1 MSGSNDDP
9 TLYLALG
16 TCVGVYFFIK
26 GFRVFR
32 EYRVV
37 GDTPA
42 MPIRSI
48 PMGLVH
54 VRGKAMGERRVTS
67 PVSGMP
73 CFFYKVEI
81 DRWETKDNSGQW
93 THYRT
98 DADGV
103 PFHLTDGTGKVVVD
117 AHAAE
122 LDLLKAG
129 MRKVHDTPHVSA
141 PSTPPP
147 RSSAGP
153 TDDDLR
159 KYVSEVGVKRLGSMV
174 GRGLDALGPLS
185 DPDKEQK
192 KKAVVEMF
200 TRGLR
205 SPDAV
210 QQFMALQRPLLQRR
224 LEEMGPQSDP
234 FQEQARREAMEAMK
248 YPVGS
253 AEFVERMQRVMGNL
267 HDPQQ
272 RQHVMHAVE
281 SMTSIQQGGL
291 AAMMPAASG
300 EYRLTEFCIVPDQ
313 TYEVTGTC
321 VENPAPQDQHDRNK
335 IVKGQSEP
343 TFLISCRDEKQIESN
358 LRRRA
363 ALYIFGGAGVSIV
376 CVAILLFKYGL
387 L

>member
-16 TCVGVYFFIK
+16 ACVGVYFFIK

-103 PFHLTDGTGKVVVD
+103 PFHLADGTGKVVVD

-129 MRKVHDTPHVSA
+129 MRKVDDTPHVSA
-141 PSTPPP
+141 LSAPPP
-147 RSSAGP
+147 RSSTVP

-192 KKAVVEMF
+192 KKAVVGMF
-200 TRGLR
+200 TNGLR
-205 SPDAV
+205 SPDVV
-210 QQFMALQRPLLQRR
+210 QQFMALQKPLLQRR
-224 LEEMGPQSDP
+224 LEAMGPQSDP

-272 RQHVMHAVE
+272 RLHVMHALE
-281 SMTSIQQGGL
+281 SMASIQQGGL
-291 AAMMPAASG
+291 AAMMPTASG

-343 TFLISCRDEKQIESN
+343 TFLISCRNEKQIESN

>member
-1 MSGSNDDP
+1 MSGRNDDP
-9 TLYLALG
+9 TVYLALG
-16 TCVGVYFFIK
+16 ACAGVYFFIK

-54 VRGKAMGERRVTS
+54 VRGKAAGERRVNS
-67 PVSGMP
+67 PVTGTP
-73 CFFYKVEI
+73 CFFYKVDIE
-81 DRWETKDNSGQW
+81 RWEVKDNSGQW

-98 DADGV
+98 DADGL
-103 PFHLTDGTGKVVVD
+103 PFYLADGTGKVVVD

-122 LDLLKAG
+122 FDLLKTG
-129 MRKVHDTPHVSA
+129 VRKVYDAPRVSA
-141 PSTPPP
+141 PSAPLAK
-147 RSSAGP
+147 SSTAP

-159 KYVSEVGVKRLGSMV
+159 KYVSEVGVKRLGSLV
-174 GRGLDALGPLS
+174 GRGRDALGPIK

-192 KKAVVEMF
+192 KQAVVEMF

-210 QQFMALQRPLLQRR
+210 QKLISLQQPLMQRK

-234 FQEQARREAMEAMK
+234 FHEQARREAMEAMK

-253 AEFVERMQRVMGNL
+253 AEFVEHIQRVVGNL
-267 HDPQQ
+267 HDPQERQKLMHGMESLQ
-272 RQHVMHAVE
+272 RV
-281 SMTSIQQGGL
+281 QQGGL

-300 EYRLTEFCIVPDQ
+300 QYRLTEFCIVPDQ

-321 VENPAPQDQHDRNK
+321 VENPAPVDQHDRNK

-343 TFLISCRDEKQIESN
+343 TFLISCRNEKQIESN

>member
-1 MSGSNDDP
+1 
-9 TLYLALG
+9 
-16 TCVGVYFFIK
+16 
-26 GFRVFR
+26 
-32 EYRVV
+32 
-37 GDTPA
+37 
-42 MPIRSI
+42 
-48 PMGLVH
+48 MGLVH
-54 VRGKAMGERRVTS
+54 VRGKATGEQRVIS
-67 PVSGMP
+67 PVTGMP

-81 DRWETKDNSGQW
+81 DRWETKDDSGQW
-93 THYRT
+93 TRYRT

-103 PFHLTDGTGKVVVD
+103 PFHLADGTGKVVVE

-122 LDLLKAG
+122 LDLLQTG
-129 MRKVHDTPHVSA
+129 MRKVHDTPRVSALSA
-141 PSTPPP
+141 PSP
-147 RSSAGP
+147 RSATVP

-159 KYVSEVGVKRLGSMV
+159 RYVSEVGVKRLGSMV
-174 GRGLDALGPLS
+174 GRGLDALGPLK

-210 QQFMALQRPLLQRR
+210 QKLMSLQQPLMQRR

-248 YPVGS
+248 HPVDS
-253 AEFVERMQRVMGNL
+253 AEFAEHIQQVMGNL

-272 RQHVMHAVE
+272 RQHVMHAME
-281 SMTSIQQGGL
+281 SMARVQQGGL

-321 VENPAPQDQHDRNK
+321 VENPAPTDQHDRNK

-343 TFLISCRDEKQIESN
+343 TFLISCRNEKQIKSN

-363 ALYIFGGAGVSIV
+363 ALYIFGGAGLSTV

>member
-1 MSGSNDDP
+1 
-9 TLYLALG
+9 
-16 TCVGVYFFIK
+16 VYFFIK

-37 GDTPA
+37 EDTPA
-42 MPIRSI
+42 IPIRSI

-54 VRGKAMGERRVTS
+54 VRGKTMGEQRVTS
-67 PVSGMP
+67 PVTGTP

-81 DRWETKDNSGQW
+81 ERWEVKDNTGQW

-103 PFHLTDGTGKVVVD
+103 PFHLIDGTGKVVVD

-122 LDLLKAG
+122 LDLLQTG
-129 MRKVHDTPHVSA
+129 MRKVYDAPRVSVPMA
-141 PSTPPP
+141 PSSTT
-147 RSSAGP
+147 SAVP

-159 KYVSEVGVKRLGSMV
+159 KYVSEVGVKRMGAWV
-174 GRGLDALGPLS
+174 GRGLDALGPLP

-200 TRGLR
+200 THGLR
-205 SPDAV
+205 SPDLV
-210 QQFMALQRPLLQRR
+210 QKFMALQQPALQRK

-234 FQEQARREAMEAMK
+234 SHEQARREAMEAMK

-253 AEFVERMQRVMGNL
+253 AEFVEHMKGVMGNL
-267 HDPQQ
+267 REPEQ
-272 RQHVMHAVE
+272 RQQLVHAME
-281 SMTSIQQGGL
+281 SMARVQQGGL

-300 EYRLTEFCIVPDQ
+300 QYRLTEFCVVPDQ

-321 VENPAPQDQHDRNK
+321 VENPAPKDQHDRNK

-343 TFLISCRDEKQIESN
+343 TFLISCRNEKQVESN

-363 ALYIFGGAGVSIV
+363 ALYIFGGAGLSIV
-376 CVAILLFKYGL
+376 CVAILLYKFGL

>member
-1 MSGSNDDP
+1 MSGRNDDP

-16 TCVGVYFFIK
+16 ACAGVYFFIK

-54 VRGKAMGERRVTS
+54 VRGKATGEQRVTS
-67 PVSGMP
+67 PVTGMP

-81 DRWETKDNSGQW
+81 ERWEVKDNSGQW

-103 PFHLTDGTGKVVVD
+103 PFHLADGTGKVEVD

-122 LDLLKAG
+122 LDLLKTG
-129 MRKVHDTPHVSA
+129 MRKIHDTPPVSALSA
-141 PSTPPP
+141 PSP
-147 RSSAGP
+147 RSSTVP

-174 GRGLDALGPLS
+174 GRGPDALGPIS

-200 TRGLR
+200 THGLR
-205 SPDAV
+205 SPDVV
-210 QQFMALQRPLLQRR
+210 QQFMALQKPLLQRK

-234 FQEQARREAMEAMK
+234 FHEQARREAMEAMK

-253 AEFVERMQRVMGNL
+253 AEFVEHIEQVMGNL

-272 RQHVMHAVE
+272 RQQLMHAME
-281 SMTSIQQGGL
+281 SMARVQQGGL

-300 EYRLTEFCIVPDQ
+300 QYRLTEFCIVPEQ

-321 VENPAPQDQHDRNK
+321 VENPAPKDQHDRNK

-343 TFLISCRDEKQIESN
+343 TFLISCRNEKQIESN

-363 ALYIFGGAGVSIV
+363 ALYIFGGAGLSIV